1 MIHGIERDN
10 YANEPDRRGIR
21 TYLAMP
27 DTASATHG
35 RSRGGLGEPM
45 PMKRGGLADLP
56 VLHTP
61 LVRRAHKKPANA
73 LQRFAALVLR
83 TLRGR

>member
-1 MIHGIERDN
+1 MLNHGDN
-10 YANEPDRRGIR
+10 FSHEPDHRGIR
-21 TYLAMP
+21 TAITLP

-45 PMKRGGLADLP
+45 PEKRGGLADLP
-56 VLHTP
+56 MLHPP
-61 LVRRAHKKPANA
+61 LVRRAQKKPANA

-83 TLRGR
+83 ALRSR